1 MGYYFNGRIPDLQS
15 GDKGSTLLWS
25 TIYRVVSQRCYRIS
39 DRLRQAGYLGAAGA
53 ILIADVERTD
63 TGKIS
68 AAALGLTSRISSEP
82 LYLCRGGAGYD
93 RGCLSWVCW
102 KQTPEKDDF
111 TSFYLNENQ

>member
-1 MGYYFNGRIPDLQS
+1 
-15 GDKGSTLLWS
+15 
-25 TIYRVVSQRCYRIS
+25 
-39 DRLRQAGYLGAAGA
+39 
-53 ILIADVERTD
+53 
-63 TGKIS
+63 
-68 AAALGLTSRISSEP
+68 LTSRISSEP